1 MEENKELTPEE
12 VKERKEKLIQYYT
25 EQVDFLTV
33 QLEYETLVTAIEEQ
47 RAKRVQ
53 FQVMVANM
61 LAQDEEEE
69 EAAPFTPVKRSL
81 SRMPSVPRKKSKKG
95 KRDDGYASA

>member
-69 EAAPFTPVKRSL
+69 EEDLKPRTLKRS
-81 SRMPSVPRKKSKKG
+81 
-95 KRDDGYASA
+95 

>member
-1 MEENKELTPEE
+1 M
-12 VKERKEKLIQYYT
+12 
-25 EQVDFLTV
+25 DFLTV

-69 EAAPFTPVKRSL
+69 EEELKPRTLKRS
-81 SRMPSVPRKKSKKG
+81 
-95 KRDDGYASA
+95 

>member
-12 VKERKEKLIQYYT
+12 VKERKEKLVQYYT

-47 RAKRVQ
+47 RAKRLQ

-61 LAQDEEEE
+61 LAQDDEEDEEEDLK
-69 EAAPFTPVKRSL
+69 PRTLKRS
-81 SRMPSVPRKKSKKG
+81 
-95 KRDDGYASA
+95 

>member
-12 VKERKEKLIQYYT
+12 VKERKEKLVQYYT
-25 EQVDFLTV
+25 DQVEFLTV

-53 FQVMVANM
+53 YQVMVANM
-61 LAQDEEEE
+61 LAGEPEDEEEE
-69 EAAPFTPVKRSL
+69 EKPRTLKRS
-81 SRMPSVPRKKSKKG
+81 
-95 KRDDGYASA
+95 

>member
-69 EAAPFTPVKRSL
+69 EEELKPRTLKRS
-81 SRMPSVPRKKSKKG
+81 
-95 KRDDGYASA
+95 

>member
-25 EQVDFLTV
+25 EQVEFLTV
-33 QLEYETLVTAIEEQ
+33 QLEYETLVTQIEEQ
-47 RAKRVQ
+47 RAKRLQ

-61 LAQDEEEE
+61 LAPDEEEE
-69 EAAPFTPVKRSL
+69 EEKPRTLKRS
-81 SRMPSVPRKKSKKG
+81 
-95 KRDDGYASA
+95 